1 MNEPMIGVPAR
12 LRQVFSLID
21 VLTYL
26 AEETAKA
33 GRKAVKS
40 SARRGR
46 GATLRPGPETPLW
59 NELVAAANAQVQ
71 RRGDKA
77 RLARILGVPRQR
89 IDQYL
94 QAQSACPDAERT
106 LRLLTWV
113 QARRSGRDLL

>member
-1 MNEPMIGVPAR
+1 MNESMVGVPAR
-12 LRQVFSLID
+12 LRQLVSLMD
-21 VLTYL
+21 LLTYL

-33 GRKAVKS
+33 GRKAVKA

-59 NELVAAANAQVQ
+59 NEVVAAANAQVQ

-77 RLARILGVPRQR
+77 RLARVLGVPRQR
-89 IDQYL
+89 VDQYL
-94 QAQSACPDAERT
+94 RAKSALPDAERT

-113 QARRSGRDLL
+113 QARRSGRDIL